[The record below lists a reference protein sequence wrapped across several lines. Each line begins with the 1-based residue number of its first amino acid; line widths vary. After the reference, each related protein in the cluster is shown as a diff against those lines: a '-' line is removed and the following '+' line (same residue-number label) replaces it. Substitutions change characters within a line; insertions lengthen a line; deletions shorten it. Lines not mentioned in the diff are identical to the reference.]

1 MIFVHKQMM
10 NRILWVYKVRF
21 DCIYRSWTQLLWD
34 CQIKNYYNMYLCIY
48 IVHLPQKIIEHPSVR
63 LQWLSTPEGIL
74 QRIRVEPFDMGR
86 NFLL

>member
-1 MIFVHKQMM
+1 
-10 NRILWVYKVRF
+10 
-21 DCIYRSWTQLLWD
+21 
-34 CQIKNYYNMYLCIY
+34 MYLCIY